1 MMKQG
6 VSRTIPN
13 QLNMEPVAS
22 PSPPG
27 GIKELNVIL
36 STLSPQL
43 DTDEVFI
50 FHTDPNASYGDHSN
64 LHPVVTCQEREGMT
78 FVFPLSAL
86 TDGRDDNVGID
97 LTAQPRM
104 KRITLGVHSSL
115 EAVGLTAAVSTL
127 LAKHGIS
134 ANMVAGYHHDHLF
147 VPANDAERAVKLL
160 IQLAEDSRG
169 RAATCTED
177 GNSGGESDND
187 EAEMWEGLMPL
198 HIERIVD
205 HSNPIFT
212 LPFNIG
218 SKQQISI
225 EQDIEARR
233 RPAFDVAESAV
244 EMGND
249 LTERDSKTGAVLWD
263 GAVVAASLLEEC
275 SNAGST
281 HRFRDQLNPKG
292 KVVVELGCGC
302 SALPGQVAAA
312 LGAKRVALT
321 DLECIV
327 ESGDTSVLRRNIE
340 RNGLSGDVDL
350 LPHKWGDPIPA
361 GLSGV
366 QLILAADC
374 IYDLSLVEP
383 LLSSVSNIMIKSKQN
398 GATCVAL
405 VTFDTSVGRHKAYEL
420 FEKEARSRFEHVEFL
435 DENDISRNGLA
446 TDSVKAYI
454 LSAGLQD

>member
-1 MMKQG
+1 
-6 VSRTIPN
+6 
-13 QLNMEPVAS
+13 MESVVS

-27 GIKELNVIL
+27 GIKELDLIL

-43 DTDEVFI
+43 DAEEVFI
-50 FHTDPNASYGDHSN
+50 FHTDPNALYGDHSN
-64 LHPVVTCQEREGMT
+64 LHPVVTCQERGGVT

-86 TDGRDDNVGID
+86 TDCREDSVEID
-97 LTAQPRM
+97 LAAQPRM

-115 EAVGLTAAVSTL
+115 EAVGLTAAVSSL
-127 LAKHGIS
+127 LAKHEIS

-147 VPANDAERAVKLL
+147 VPANDAERAVELL
-160 IQLAEDSRG
+160 IQLAEDS

-187 EAEMWEGLMPL
+187 EAKMWEGLMPL

-218 SKQQISI
+218 SKQISI

-233 RPAFDVAESAV
+233 RPAFDVAEGAV

-275 SNAGST
+275 SNAGSAL
-281 HRFRDQLNPKG
+281 RFRDQLNPKG

-312 LGAKRVALT
+312 LGAERVVLT
-321 DLECIV
+321 DLECIID
-327 ESGDTSVLRRNIE
+327 SSDTSVLRRNIE
-340 RNGLSGDVDL
+340 NNGLGSDVDL
-350 LPHKWGDPIPA
+350 LPHRWSDSIPTE
-361 GLSGV
+361 LSGV
-366 QLILAADC
+366 HLILAADC

-383 LLSSVSNIMIKSKQN
+383 LLSSVSSIMTESKAN
-398 GATCVAL
+398 GTTCVAL

-420 FEKEARSRFEHVEFL
+420 FEEEARARFEYVEFL
-435 DENDISRNGLA
+435 DENDISRDGLA

-454 LSAGLQD
+454 LSGLKLSD

>member
-1 MMKQG
+1 
-6 VSRTIPN
+6 
-13 QLNMEPVAS
+13 MEPVAS

-27 GIKELNVIL
+27 GIKELEVIL

-43 DTDEVFI
+43 DAEEDFI
-50 FHTDPNASYGDHSN
+50 FHADPNASYGDHSN

-127 LAKHGIS
+127 LAKHEIS

-147 VPANDAERAVKLL
+147 VPANDAEKAVKLL
-160 IQLAEDSRG
+160 IKLAEDSR
-169 RAATCTED
+169 AAICRED
-177 GNSGGESDND
+177 GNSGGGSDD

-218 SKQQISI
+218 SKQISI

-233 RPAFDVAESAV
+233 RPAFDVADDAV
-244 EMGND
+244 DMGND

-263 GAVVAASLLEEC
+263 GAVVAASLLEE
-275 SNAGST
+275 
-281 HRFRDQLNPKG
+281 
-292 KVVVELGCGC
+292 
-302 SALPGQVAAA
+302 
-312 LGAKRVALT
+312 
-321 DLECIV
+321 
-327 ESGDTSVLRRNIE
+327 
-340 RNGLSGDVDL
+340 
-350 LPHKWGDPIPA
+350 
-361 GLSGV
+361 
-366 QLILAADC
+366 
-374 IYDLSLVEP
+374 
-383 LLSSVSNIMIKSKQN
+383 
-398 GATCVAL
+398 
-405 VTFDTSVGRHKAYEL
+405 
-420 FEKEARSRFEHVEFL
+420 
-435 DENDISRNGLA
+435 
-446 TDSVKAYI
+446 
-454 LSAGLQD
+454 

>member
-1 MMKQG
+1 
-6 VSRTIPN
+6 
-13 QLNMEPVAS
+13 
-22 PSPPG
+22 
-27 GIKELNVIL
+27 
-36 STLSPQL
+36 
-43 DTDEVFI
+43 
-50 FHTDPNASYGDHSN
+50 
-64 LHPVVTCQEREGMT
+64 MT

-127 LAKHGIS
+127 LAKHEIS
-134 ANMVAGYHHDHLF
+134 ANMVAGYQHDHLF
-147 VPANDAERAVKLL
+147 VPANDAEKAVKLL
-160 IQLAEDSRG
+160 IKLAEDSR
-169 RAATCTED
+169 AAICRED
-177 GNSGGESDND
+177 GNSGGESDD

-218 SKQQISI
+218 SKQISI

-233 RPAFDVAESAV
+233 RPAFDVADDAV
-244 EMGND
+244 DMGND

-327 ESGDTSVLRRNIE
+327 ESGNISVLHRNIE
-340 RNGLSGDVDL
+340 RNGFSGDVDL
-350 LPHKWGDPIPA
+350 LPHKWGVPIPA

-383 LLSSVSNIMIKSKQN
+383 LLSSVSNIMTESKQN

-420 FEKEARSRFEHVEFL
+420 FEKEARARFEHVEFL
-435 DENDISRNGLA
+435 DENDISRDGLA

-454 LSAGLQD
+454 LSAGLQDYSFK

>member
-1 MMKQG
+1 MTTLCMG
-6 VSRTIPN
+6 P
-13 QLNMEPVAS
+13 MESAAAS
-22 PSPPG
+22 TSPPG
-27 GIKELNVIL
+27 GIKELDAIL

-43 DTDEVFI
+43 DAEEDFI
-50 FHTDPNASYGDHSN
+50 FHTDPNASYGDHAN
-64 LHPVVTCQEREGMT
+64 LCPIVTCEETEGMT

-97 LTAQPRM
+97 LTVQPRM

-115 EAVGLTAAVSTL
+115 EAVGLTAAVSSL
-127 LAKHGIS
+127 LAQHQIS

-147 VPANDAERAVKLL
+147 VPANDAERAVELL
-160 IQLAEDSRG
+160 IQLADDS
-169 RAATCTED
+169 RAATYTD
-177 GNSGGESDND
+177 D
-187 EAEMWEGLMPL
+187 EAEIWEGLMPL

-212 LPFNIG
+212 LPFSVG

-233 RPAFDVAESAV
+233 VGVDVDDGTEEV
-244 EMGND
+244 GND

-281 HRFRDQLNPKG
+281 HRFRDLLNPKG

-312 LGAKRVALT
+312 LGARRVVVT

-327 ESGDTSVLRRNIE
+327 ETGDTSVLRRNIE

-350 LPHKWGDPIPA
+350 FPHKWSDPIPTES
-361 GLSGV
+361 LDV

-383 LLSSVSNIMIKSKQN
+383 LLSSVSSIMAESKAN
-398 GATCVAL
+398 GTTCVAL
-405 VTFDTSVGRHKAYEL
+405 VTFDTSIGRHKAYES
-420 FEKEARSRFEHVEFL
+420 FEEEARKRFDYVEFL
-435 DENDISRNGLA
+435 DENDICRDGLA

-454 LSAGLQD
+454 LSTGYSSSLVVD